1 MVFVTPQMVYTTPC
15 LKEFNWNAA
24 NWSISYKPIISF
36 LAGKYNLE
44 HCLTKRIRNCWF
56 LNVGWLLQDK
66 DQTEYKDWDNVKGE
80 GRNKEKKESII
91 SFANTVVYPRAM
103 MIKILKKKRNIKSED
118 MLRCLYHYKAY
129 IIPMINNNIISSNI
143 FNTLPQERVP

>member
-1 MVFVTPQMVYTTPC
+1 MVFVTRQMEYTTPH

-24 NWSISYKPIISF
+24 HWSISYKPIISF

-56 LNVGWLLQDK
+56 LYVGWLLQDK

-103 MIKILKKKRNIKSED
+103 MIKILKKKRNIKNED
-118 MLRCLYHYKAY
+118 MLRRLYHYKAY

-143 FNTLPQERVP
+143 FNTLPQEKVP

>member
-1 MVFVTPQMVYTTPC
+1 MTPQMVYTTPR

-24 NWSISYKPIISF
+24 HWSISYKPIISF

-44 HCLTKRIRNCWF
+44 HYLTKRIRNCWF

-80 GRNKEKKESII
+80 GRNEEKKESII

-103 MIKILKKKRNIKSED
+103 MIKILKKEEEHKKWRHVMMPIS
-118 MLRCLYHYKAY
+118 LQSLYHSNDQHQF
-129 IIPMINNNIISSNI
+129 PLTISIHYLKRRYHKEN
-143 FNTLPQERVP
+143 